1 MLYKIIRGEN
11 MAIMIFLGGLL
22 NGCFL
27 SIIIKKISYT
37 ILNKK
42 NSEKYINKIDS
53 KKYEKCTKLK
63 IRTIIVILVS
73 GLLFLI
79 SSLQLGLNVV
89 FIKAL
94 VLDSILI
101 VVSFIDIEH
110 QIIPNKL
117 IIYTLALGVFFSF
130 IDDLSFVNAA
140 SGMLLGGGVLLLL
153 ALVPGSLGG
162 GDIKLMFT
170 LGIFLGAK
178 DVLVALF
185 LAFIIAS
192 IISIL
197 LLFFKIKKRKDH
209 IPFGPFLA
217 VGSFIALNFS
227 NFF

>member
-1 MLYKIIRGEN
+1 MILRGEN

-27 SIIIKKISYT
+27 SIIIKKISYL
-37 ILNKK
+37 ILNKE

-53 KKYEKCTKLK
+53 KRCEKYTKLK
-63 IRTIIVILVS
+63 ITNIIVILVS

-79 SSLQLGLNVV
+79 SFLQLGLNIV

-110 QIIPNKL
+110 QIIPNKVIL
-117 IIYTLALGVFFSF
+117 YTLAIGVFFSF
-130 IDDLSFVNAA
+130 IDNISFMNAA

-153 ALVPGSLGG
+153 ALVPGALGG
-162 GDIKLMFT
+162 GDIKLMFA

-178 DVLVALF
+178 EVLVALF

-197 LLFFKIKKRKDH
+197 LLFFRIKKRKDH

-217 VGSFIALNFS
+217 IGSFIAFHFS

>member
-1 MLYKIIRGEN
+1 
-11 MAIMIFLGGLL
+11 MAIMIFLGGLV

-27 SIIIKKISYT
+27 SIIIKKISD
-37 ILNKK
+37 IVLNKE
-42 NSEKYINKIDS
+42 NSEKYINIMDS
-53 KKYEKCTKLK
+53 KKIKESTKLK
-63 IRTIIVILVS
+63 TRNIIVILIS

-79 SSLQLGLNVV
+79 SFMKIGLNII

-117 IIYTLALGVFFSF
+117 IIFILAIGVLFSF
-130 IDDLSFVNAA
+130 INDISFINEIF
-140 SGMLLGGGVLLLL
+140 GMLFGGGVLFLL

-162 GDIKLMFT
+162 GDIKLMFV

-178 DVLVALF
+178 GVLVALF

-197 LLFFKIKKRKDH
+197 LLSFKIKKRKDY

-217 VGSFIALNFS
+217 LGSFIAFHFPNVF
-227 NFF
+227 

>member
-1 MLYKIIRGEN
+1 
-11 MAIMIFLGGLL
+11 MAILIFLAGMVDGF
-22 NGCFL
+22 FL
-27 SIIIKKISYT
+27 SIIMKKTSYI
-37 ILNKK
+37 ILNRE
-42 NSEKYINKIDS
+42 NSETYINIMDFKKFKKSTNNKI
-53 KKYEKCTKLK
+53 
-63 IRTIIVILVS
+63 INIIVILIS

-79 SSLQLGLNVV
+79 SFMKIGLNII

-117 IIYTLALGVFFSF
+117 IIFILAVGVLFSF
-130 IDDLSFVNAA
+130 INDISFM
-140 SGMLLGGGVLLLL
+140 SEIFGMLLGGGVLFLL

-162 GDIKLMFT
+162 GDIKLMFA

-178 DVLVALF
+178 GILVALF

-197 LLFFKIKKRKDH
+197 LLLFKIKKRKDY

-217 VGSFIALNFS
+217 LGSFIAFHFS
-227 NFF
+227 NVF